1 MKRAIRTDSREG
13 ARVDTVAEYNGEE
26 KDGKEEKKEEEEDE
40 KDEPAADAIV
50 LPLPLPPLLPLVDK
64 LKAEEPLVLVFPP
77 PSAPAPA
84 PLDTGP

>member
-1 MKRAIRTDSREG
+1 MRIDSREG
-13 ARVDTVAEYNGEE
+13 ARVDTAAEYNGEE
-26 KDGKEEKKEEEEDE
+26 KDGKEEKEEEDDD

-50 LPLPLPPLLPLVDK
+50 LPLPPLLSLVDK